1 MAVRKAIEQGQ
12 AFRGKWVLPALSTTI
27 TPPAFSRCFGAR
39 SRKPVKHREHRRR
52 PDTSTEQYK
61 RIVARSECEAASRR
75 AYLKQVSHSNGVMKV
90 AAPYAS
96 RSLHADAIRAC
107 TRRARHGIASQNWR

>member
-1 MAVRKAIEQGQ
+1 MAVRKGIWKGPC
-12 AFRGKWVLPALSTTI
+12 FRREWVLPAVASTV
-27 TPPAFSRCFGAR
+27 TPPDFSRCIGAR

-61 RIVARSECEAASRR
+61 RIVARRECEAASRR
-75 AYLKQVSHSNGVMKV
+75 ASQMEVSHSNGVMKV

-96 RSLHADAIRAC
+96 RSLHADAI
-107 TRRARHGIASQNWR
+107 